1 MTTSPQ
7 TEDIELG
14 EYKQT
19 TNIEDN
25 VSGEY
30 KQTTNIEDN
39 VSEASS
45 QEEPPPPTPSM
56 SKLLSMSKP
65 EWMSLFVA
73 LLLMAGAEVTGLYA
87 PIVLSDCYNIIVDP
101 TISSETVKS
110 TISSKMLIVF
120 ILHWGG
126 IAGGAIRGI
135 IIAIAGE
142 RVVARLRNSLYAH
155 LLSMEMGFFDKKKSG
170 DLVSRLGNDTALIQT
185 ATTSSFPEVLIG
197 AIKIVGTLS
206 LMLFISVKLSIVMF
220 IVFAVLLLLCI
231 PFATFIGRISRQY
244 QDSLAVASTF
254 STEALGSMR
263 TVRSFFAE
271 KKEVERYQTHI
282 GNPEAHRYWY
292 PFNSPQ
298 STYKTGSIKGLV
310 APSFGAFAFG
320 MAISAMYATLWV
332 GFYDVVDGKLT
343 LGRMVAFQSYVFQ
356 MGISLAT
363 LSGHF
368 IALMTA
374 KGAAARV
381 FELLDR
387 ESEIQ
392 LDAGKTPEGKMKG
405 DIVFENVEFR
415 YPTRL
420 ETAVLKGFNLT
431 VKENETVA
439 IVGSSGAGKSTI
451 IGLLQRFYDVSGGAV
466 KFDGI
471 DARDLHQGWIRRNL
485 GLVGQ
490 EPTLFGLSIR
500 DNLTYGIEDPSK
512 ITDEQVVEA
521 CKQANC
527 HNFITQFP
535 EGYKTM
541 IGERGVRLSG
551 GQKQRI
557 AIARALIPSPSVLL
571 LDEATSAL
579 DAESEHLVQTAI
591 DEVMV
596 GRTVVVIAH
605 RLSTVRKADKIVV
618 MDQGKVEAEGTHDE
632 LMKGCQIYKDLVSR
646 QLSAK

>member
-1 MTTSPQ
+1 
-7 TEDIELG
+7 
-14 EYKQT
+14 
-19 TNIEDN
+19 
-25 VSGEY
+25 
-30 KQTTNIEDN
+30 
-39 VSEASS
+39 
-45 QEEPPPPTPSM
+45 
-56 SKLLSMSKP
+56 
-65 EWMSLFVA
+65 
-73 LLLMAGAEVTGLYA
+73 MAGAEVTGLYA

-110 TISSKMLIVF
+110 TISSKMLLVF
-120 ILHWGG
+120 VLHWAG

-415 YPTRL
+415 SPTRL

-500 DNLTYGIEDPSK
+500 DNLTYGIDDPSK

>member
-1 MTTSPQ
+1 
-7 TEDIELG
+7 
-14 EYKQT
+14 
-19 TNIEDN
+19 
-25 VSGEY
+25 
-30 KQTTNIEDN
+30 
-39 VSEASS
+39 
-45 QEEPPPPTPSM
+45 
-56 SKLLSMSKP
+56 
-65 EWMSLFVA
+65 
-73 LLLMAGAEVTGLYA
+73 
-87 PIVLSDCYNIIVDP
+87 
-101 TISSETVKS
+101 
-110 TISSKMLIVF
+110 
-120 ILHWGG
+120 
-126 IAGGAIRGI
+126 
-135 IIAIAGE
+135 
-142 RVVARLRNSLYAH
+142 
-155 LLSMEMGFFDKKKSG
+155 MGFFDKKKSG

-282 GNPEAHRYWY
+282 GNPEAHRYWD

>member
-1 MTTSPQ
+1 
-7 TEDIELG
+7 
-14 EYKQT
+14 
-19 TNIEDN
+19 
-25 VSGEY
+25 
-30 KQTTNIEDN
+30 
-39 VSEASS
+39 
-45 QEEPPPPTPSM
+45 
-56 SKLLSMSKP
+56 
-65 EWMSLFVA
+65 
-73 LLLMAGAEVTGLYA
+73 
-87 PIVLSDCYNIIVDP
+87 
-101 TISSETVKS
+101 
-110 TISSKMLIVF
+110 
-120 ILHWGG
+120 
-126 IAGGAIRGI
+126 
-135 IIAIAGE
+135 
-142 RVVARLRNSLYAH
+142 
-155 LLSMEMGFFDKKKSG
+155 
-170 DLVSRLGNDTALIQT
+170 
-185 ATTSSFPEVLIG
+185 
-197 AIKIVGTLS
+197 
-206 LMLFISVKLSIVMF
+206 
-220 IVFAVLLLLCI
+220 
-231 PFATFIGRISRQY
+231 
-244 QDSLAVASTF
+244 
-254 STEALGSMR
+254 
-263 TVRSFFAE
+263 
-271 KKEVERYQTHI
+271 
-282 GNPEAHRYWY
+282 
-292 PFNSPQ
+292 
-298 STYKTGSIKGLV
+298 
-310 APSFGAFAFG
+310 
-320 MAISAMYATLWV
+320 MYATLWV